1 MRQVIKRQDRSVAPV
16 WPGPGPTRDGAPRLD
31 WSSDGWW
38 LSAHPGPVSISLC
51 HGLVTGTDPH
61 VSVTPPCH
69 VTLHPNITWS
79 LHQTMAI
86 TISQKARWSNTDNGG
101 FIIVCPN
108 IVWSWL
114 GKFEWGKSPTA
125 CWRVPKVWRYWGW
138 WHQGWIC
145 SDMAPGPGLW
155 AQTVSPGRPSHQ
167 PSAELLSII
176 NTSNNCATITSS
188 LK

>member
-1 MRQVIKRQDRSVAPV
+1 MRQVIKRQDRCVAPV

-38 LSAHPGPVSISLC
+38 LSAHTGPVSISLC

-69 VTLHPNITWS
+69 VTTHPNITWS

-114 GKFEWGKSPTA
+114 GKFEWGKSPHF
-125 CWRVPKVWRYWGW
+125 VLESSQGMKVMGMMTPRLDQL
-138 WHQGWIC
+138 WHG
-145 SDMAPGPGLW
+145 AGAGLMS
-155 AQTVSPGRPSHQ
+155 TDR
-167 PSAELLSII
+167 
-176 NTSNNCATITSS
+176 
-188 LK
+188 